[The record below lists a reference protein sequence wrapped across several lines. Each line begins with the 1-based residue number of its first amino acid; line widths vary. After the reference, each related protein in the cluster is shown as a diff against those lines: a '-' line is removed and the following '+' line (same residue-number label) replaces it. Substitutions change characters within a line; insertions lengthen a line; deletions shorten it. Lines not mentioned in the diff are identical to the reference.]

1 MKNITP
7 KDCVVRVSSTLDS
20 SSGKKNLL
28 DGSDET
34 CWSSAQVCLISLLF
48 TSLSYVILSIRI
60 LFQGLPQSVRLSWN
74 ELIPATHFAIT
85 FQGGF
90 SATAVSVYVAALR
103 PGKHVDNLDLGMVLG
118 GKVYPKDGNGRQV
131 FELPIPEALPD
142 SVHDE
147 EHPLSP
153 KQFASASDSV
163 LPLDPNDERQWIKE
177 FKLEFEK
184 SADPWGRIVVYH
196 LELLQA

>member
-34 CWSSAQVCLISLLF
+34 CWSSAQ
-48 TSLSYVILSIRI
+48 
-60 LFQGLPQSVRLSWN
+60 GLPQTVRLSWN

-90 SATAVSVYVAALR
+90 SATAVSVYVAAVR
-103 PGKHVDNLDLGMVLG
+103 PAKYVDNITLGMVLG
-118 GKVYPKDGNGRQV
+118 GKVYPKDSNGRQV
-131 FELPIPEALPD
+131 FELPIPEAFPD

-153 KQFASASDSV
+153 TLSGTAA
-163 LPLDPNDERQWIKE
+163 LPVHPADPNDDRQWIKE
-177 FKLEFEK
+177 LKLEFEK

-196 LELLQA
+196 IELLQA

>member
-7 KDCVVRVSSTLDS
+7 KDCVARVSSTLDS

-34 CWSSAQVCLISLLF
+34 CWSSAQ
-48 TSLSYVILSIRI
+48 
-60 LFQGLPQSVRLSWN
+60 GLPQSVRLSW
-74 ELIPATHFAIT
+74 EGLIPATHFAIT

-90 SATAVSVYVAALR
+90 SATSVAVYIAAIR
-103 PGKHVDNLDLGMVLG
+103 PGKYVDDVKLGTVLG
-118 GKVYPKDGNGRQV
+118 GKVYPKDSNGRQV

-153 KQFASASDSV
+153 TTFHGSAV
-163 LPLDPNDERQWIKE
+163 HPVDPNDDRQWINE
-177 FKLEFEK
+177 IKLEFEK
-184 SADPWGRIVVYH
+184 SADPWGRIVIYH
-196 LELLQA
+196 IELLQA